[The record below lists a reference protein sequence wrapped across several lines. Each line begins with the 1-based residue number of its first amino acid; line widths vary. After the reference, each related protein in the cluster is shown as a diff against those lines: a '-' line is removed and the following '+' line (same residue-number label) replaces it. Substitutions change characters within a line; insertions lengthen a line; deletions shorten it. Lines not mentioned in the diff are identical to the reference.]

1 MQREISTRFSRG
13 KSVAAELATPA
24 PSYCKYHSR
33 SQFINYTNQ
42 EKGKGGERDSIG
54 LNLDRNRGIYCV

>member
-1 MQREISTRFSRG
+1 
-13 KSVAAELATPA
+13 VAAELVAPA